1 MAATMGE
8 TMFSITRKNS
18 AGDLVTTRGNTGD
31 ELLQNFAFVWGTD
44 EANRYFTEIRHG
56 DVRVGPERAAA
67 VLSSVAA
74 GDQVAA
80 KAEAKADAGAK
91 PASKALITAAAK
103 KSGKSAEELAG
114 ITTDEAKALVKGE
127 AAA

>member
-1 MAATMGE
+1 MTEA
-8 TMFSITRKNS
+8 MFSITRKNS
-18 AGDLVTTRGNTGD
+18 AGDLVTTRGNSGD
-31 ELLQNFAFVWGTD
+31 ELLQNFEFVWGTD
-44 EANRYFTEIRHG
+44 EANRYFSEIRHG
-56 DVRVGPERAAA
+56 DVRVGPERAAG
-67 VLSSVAA
+67 VLSGASIAE
-74 GDQVAA
+74 

-114 ITTDEAKALVKGE
+114 ITMDEARALIKGE